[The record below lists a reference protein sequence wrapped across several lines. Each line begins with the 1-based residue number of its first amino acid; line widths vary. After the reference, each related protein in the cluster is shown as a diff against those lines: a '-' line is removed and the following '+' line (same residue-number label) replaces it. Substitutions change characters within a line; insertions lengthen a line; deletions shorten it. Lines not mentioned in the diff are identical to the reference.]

1 MNGALSKTVK
11 PHSSLK
17 LLTTT
22 QPMQQLKQVI
32 LAFALIVC
40 GAAYAT
46 AQATPDSLRAD
57 SVLLSVF
64 NTGAKY
70 RLTPATFAP
79 RTTGA
84 ELLTEMVMVQDTIV
98 SFVETGGNGT
108 TFLPPSLLAKM
119 PDSLR
124 RSFEAQKLMKPVVTH
139 RCDKPITADVKGKV
153 VIMTLGTCDP
163 SLMCL
168 NAQRAGAKALVL
180 IHPNNNRDS
189 ILLKTGAFT
198 DSIKIPCY
206 TVRRDIGAR
215 MSALMPSHVGIKR
228 PVVMDE
234 DAQGLKAQ
242 NGNGS
247 QSTTAKKDAEK
258 LGDKGENEDKTGE
271 NTEGG
276 KKADALPQI
285 VNSSK
290 QQFSVSP
297 NPANDVATL
306 AFNLSKKTDFTLD
319 ILNEA
324 GQMMLRRSFDNAQ
337 TGSLDF
343 DTRAWASGAYFIHLT
358 DGKGV
363 KTVKRLVVQH

>member
-1 MNGALSKTVK
+1 
-11 PHSSLK
+11 
-17 LLTTT
+17 
-22 QPMQQLKQVI
+22 MQQLKQSILVI
-32 LAFALIVC
+32 ALIVC

-84 ELLTEMVMVQDTIV
+84 ELLTEMVMVQDTSV

-124 RSFEAQKLMKPVVTH
+124 QAFESQRLMKPVVTR

-153 VIMTLGTCDP
+153 VIMSLGTCDP

-168 NAQRAGAKALVL
+168 NAQRAGAKAIVL
-180 IHPNNNRDS
+180 IHPDNHRDS

-198 DSIKIPCY
+198 DSITIPCY
-206 TVRRDIGAR
+206 TVCCDVCAR
-215 MSALMPSHVGIKR
+215 MSALIPSQVGIKK
-228 PVVMDE
+228 PVIMDE
-234 DAQGLKAQ
+234 DAQGLKTQ
-242 NGNGS
+242 NGNGNT
-247 QSTTAKKDAEK
+247 STTATKDATRLADDEQTEGK
-258 LGDKGENEDKTGE
+258 KGE

-276 KKADALPQI
+276 KKSDSLQLAI
-285 VNSSK
+285 NSLK
-290 QQFSVSP
+290 QQVVLSP

-306 AFNLSKKTDFTLD
+306 AFKLSKKTDLTLE
-319 ILNEA
+319 IVNEA
-324 GQMMLRRSFDNAQ
+324 GQVILRKSLQAAQ

-343 DTRAWASGAYFIHLT
+343 DTRDWASGVYFIHLT

-363 KTVKRLVVQH
+363 KTVKRLVVQR

>member
-1 MNGALSKTVK
+1 
-11 PHSSLK
+11 
-17 LLTTT
+17 
-22 QPMQQLKQVI
+22 MQQLKPAI
-32 LAFALIVC
+32 LVFAFMVC
-40 GAAYAT
+40 GAIKST
-46 AQATPDSLRAD
+46 AQTPDSLRAD

-84 ELLTEMVMVQDTIV
+84 ELLTEMVMLQDTIV
-98 SFVETGGNGT
+98 SFVEVAGNGT
-108 TFLPPSLLAKM
+108 SFLPPSLLAKM

-124 RSFEAQKLMKPVVTH
+124 QAFESQRLMTPVVTH

-153 VIMTLGTCDP
+153 VIMPLGTCDP

-168 NAQRAGAKALVL
+168 NAQRAGAKAIVL

-189 ILLKTGAFT
+189 ILLKTGAWM
-198 DSIKIPCY
+198 DAIAIPCY

-215 MSALMPSHVGIKR
+215 MSALMPSQVGIKK
-228 PVVMDE
+228 PEVMDE
-234 DAQGLKAQ
+234 DAQGFKVQ
-242 NGNGS
+242 TNGS
-247 QSTTAKKDAEK
+247 NTSTTASKDAAQVAQNE
-258 LGDKGENEDKTGE
+258 ENTENTE

-276 KKADALPQI
+276 FQTPIGAPSSIVDAKRR
-285 VNSSK
+285 VESAK
-290 QQFSVSP
+290 QQFILSP

-306 AFNLSKKTDFTLD
+306 TFNLNKKTDLALD
-319 ILNEA
+319 IFNES
-324 GQMMLRRSFDNAQ
+324 GQMMLWKSFQNTQ
-337 TGSLDF
+337 SGSLDV
-343 DTRAWASGAYFIHLT
+343 DTREWASGAYFIHLT

>member
-1 MNGALSKTVK
+1 
-11 PHSSLK
+11 
-17 LLTTT
+17 
-22 QPMQQLKQVI
+22 MQQLKQHL

-40 GAAYAT
+40 GAINAT

-119 PDSLR
+119 PDSLKR
-124 RSFEAQKLMKPVVTH
+124 AFESQRLMKPVVTH
-139 RCDKPITADVKGKV
+139 KCDKPITADVKGKV
-153 VIMTLGTCDP
+153 VIMSLGTCDP

-168 NAQRAGAKALVL
+168 NAQRVGAKAIVL

-189 ILLKTGAFT
+189 ILLKTGAWI

-206 TVRRDIGAR
+206 TVRRDIGAK
-215 MSALMPSHVGIKR
+215 MSALMPSQVGIKK
-228 PVVMDE
+228 PEIMDE
-234 DAQGLKAQ
+234 DAQGLKAR
-242 NGNGS
+242 NGNGN
-247 QSTTAKKDAEK
+247 QSTIATKDAAKMAEK
-258 LGDKGENEDKTGE
+258 DGVMARNEATEGASSKADSAKLAANGIVLTKTGLE
-271 NTEGG
+271 
-276 KKADALPQI
+276 A
-285 VNSSK
+285 
-290 QQFSVSP
+290 QFMLSP

-306 AFNLSKKTDFTLD
+306 TFNLSTKMDVTLE

-324 GQMMLRRSFDNAQ
+324 GQIMGRRSLEGVQ
-337 TGSLDF
+337 TGALDF
-343 DTRAWASGAYFIHLT
+343 DTRAWASSAYFIHLT
-358 DGKGV
+358 DGKDL
-363 KTVKRLVVQH
+363 KMVKRLVVQH

>member
-1 MNGALSKTVK
+1 
-11 PHSSLK
+11 
-17 LLTTT
+17 
-22 QPMQQLKQVI
+22 MQQLKQVI

-40 GAAYAT
+40 GVLNAT

-108 TFLPPSLLAKM
+108 SFLPPSLLAKM

-124 RSFEAQKLMKPVVTH
+124 QAFANQRLMKPVVTH
-139 RCDKPITADVKGKV
+139 RCDKPITTDVKGKV
-153 VIMTLGTCDP
+153 VIMSLGTCDP

-168 NAQRAGAKALVL
+168 NAQRAGAKAIVL

-189 ILLKTGAFT
+189 ILLKNGAFA
-198 DSIKIPCY
+198 DSITIPCY

-215 MSALMPSHVGIKR
+215 MSALMPSQVGIKK
-228 PVVMDE
+228 PIVMDE
-234 DAQGLKAQ
+234 DAQGLKS
-242 NGNGS
+242 NTNTGTS
-247 QSTTAKKDAEK
+247 PTTSTTNATK
-258 LGDKGENEDKTGE
+258 LGEVRE
-271 NTEGG
+271 NTEGSNQDTTTVVKTANG
-276 KKADALPQI
+276 TI
-285 VNSSK
+285 VTSK
-290 QQFSVSP
+290 YSLKGQFTLSP
-297 NPANDVATL
+297 NPANDMATL
-306 AFNLSKKTDFTLD
+306 TFNLSKKADLTLE

-324 GQMMLRRSFDNAQ
+324 GQMMLRRTLQGAQ

-343 DTRAWASGAYFIHLT
+343 DTRSWASGAYLIHLT